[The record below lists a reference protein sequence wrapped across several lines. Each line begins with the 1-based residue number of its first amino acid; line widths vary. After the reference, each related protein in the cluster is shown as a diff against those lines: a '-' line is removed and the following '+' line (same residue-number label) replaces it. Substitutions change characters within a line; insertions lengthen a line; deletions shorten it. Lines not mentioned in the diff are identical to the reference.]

1 MVYNSFLFIWLF
13 PIIFMVGNNL
23 TVPYRKYF
31 FLLASYGIYIYYNKW
46 MTLTLIAVSL
56 ISYFFAKYLDR
67 NQNKYLEKNQE
78 KELEKDQEKNLG
90 KNLRK
95 DQEKDLEKDLR
106 KNQEKDL
113 EKNLRKYQENNQRKD
128 PDKKNCGKETIC
140 GKGTICAGV
149 IATILPLVVFKY
161 GHFISENLSFIKENL
176 SSFTDSFG
184 LTSGSLGL
192 MSNLDENHFSIIAPL
207 GISFFTFQAL
217 SYVFDVY
224 RKKYPAE
231 QNLSNFLTYMA
242 FFPSMIAGP
251 INRYDQLMPQLN
263 TIQGF
268 NRPLAEKGLK
278 MILWGMF
285 LKVVIADRL
294 QLYIDPVFDGFLQE
308 SGSALLMAAILYS
321 IQLYTDFAGYSLMAI
336 GAAATLGYN
345 LKQNFHNPYFSIG
358 ITDFWHRWHI
368 TLAHWLR
375 DYIYIPLGGSHCSKR
390 RNYAN
395 ILITFTVS
403 GIWHGANWTF
413 IVWGLL
419 HGLFQ
424 VIEKML
430 GLQKKKESK
439 LSSTDIESSSIK
451 LRNFSMK
458 DRSILLARIVLT
470 FFLITFLWIFFR
482 MNTIEDAWIV
492 IEKIFTS
499 QDMNFGIC
507 EKFIYVFIA
516 IVFIKDLIDEIRP
529 SCNPFY
535 HPKTWVRW
543 ATYLFIFTSI
553 LLFGVFDAGQF
564 IYARF

>member
-67 NQNKYLEKNQE
+67 NQNKYLEKDQE
-78 KELEKDQEKNLG
+78 KELE

-95 DQEKDLEKDLR
+95 DQE

-113 EKNLRKYQENNQRKD
+113 EKNLRKDQEKNQEKDLKKDLRKNLRKD

-161 GHFISENLSFIKENL
+161 GHFISENLS
-176 SSFTDSFG
+176 SFTDCFG
-184 LTSGSLGL
+184 LTSGSLGM
-192 MSNLDENHFSIIAPL
+192 MSNLDDNHFSIIAPL

-231 QNLSNFLTYMA
+231 QKLSNYLTYMA

-263 TIQGF
+263 TVQGF

-308 SGSALLMAAILYS
+308 SGSSLLMAAILYS

-375 DYIYIPLGGSHCSKR
+375 DYIYIPLGGSRCSKR

-395 ILITFTVS
+395 ILITFAVS

-430 GLQKKKESK
+430 GLQKKKESQ

-451 LRNFSMK
+451 QRNFSIK
-458 DRSILLARIVLT
+458 DRSILLARIILT

-499 QDMNFGIC
+499 QDMHFGIC

-535 HPKTWVRW
+535 HSKTWVRW

>member
-31 FLLASYGIYIYYNKW
+31 FLIVSYGIYIYYNKW

-56 ISYFFAKYLDR
+56 ISYFFAKYLER
-67 NQNKYLEKNQE
+67 NQNKYLEK
-78 KELEKDQEKNLG
+78 D
-90 KNLRK
+90 
-95 DQEKDLEKDLR
+95 
-106 KNQEKDL
+106 QEKDL
-113 EKNLRKYQENNQRKD
+113 EKNLRKDQEKNQEKNLRKNLKKD
-128 PDKKNCGKETIC
+128 SDKKNCGKETIC

-161 GHFISENLSFIKENL
+161 GHFISENLS
-176 SSFTDSFG
+176 SFTDSFG
-184 LTSGSLGL
+184 FIS
-192 MSNLDENHFSIIAPL
+192 DENHFSIIASL

-231 QNLSNFLTYMA
+231 QNLSNYLTYMA

-263 TIQGF
+263 TVQGF

-308 SGSALLMAAILYS
+308 SGSSLLMAAILYS

-375 DYIYIPLGGSHCSKR
+375 DYIYIPLGGSRCSKK

-395 ILITFTVS
+395 ILITFAVS

-424 VIEKML
+424 VIEKLL
-430 GLQKKKESK
+430 GLQKKESK
-439 LSSTDIESSSIK
+439 LSSTDIESSALK
-451 LRNFSMK
+451 PRYFSMK
-458 DRSILLARIVLT
+458 NRSIRLARIVLT

-499 QDMNFGIC
+499 QDMHFGIC

-535 HPKTWVRW
+535 HSKTWVRW

>member
-56 ISYFFAKYLDR
+56 ISYFFAKYLER
-67 NQNKYLEKNQE
+67 NQNKYLEKDL
-78 KELEKDQEKNLG
+78 K
-90 KNLRK
+90 
-95 DQEKDLEKDLR
+95 KDLEKD
-106 KNQEKDL
+106 QEKDL
-113 EKNLRKYQENNQRKD
+113 EKNLRKDQEKNQEKDLRKDLRKD

-161 GHFISENLSFIKENL
+161 GHFISENLS
-176 SSFTDSFG
+176 SFTDRFG
-184 LTSGSLGL
+184 LASGSLGL
-192 MSNLDENHFSIIAPL
+192 MSNPDENHFSIIAPL

-231 QNLSNFLTYMA
+231 QNLSNYLTYMA

-251 INRYDQLMPQLN
+251 INRYDQLMPQLS
-263 TIQGF
+263 TVQGF

-308 SGSALLMAAILYS
+308 SGSSLLMAAILYS

-375 DYIYIPLGGSHCSKR
+375 DYIYIPLGGSRCSKR

-451 LRNFSMK
+451 QRNFSMK

-499 QDMNFGIC
+499 QDMHFGIC

-535 HPKTWVRW
+535 HSKTWVRW

>member
-23 TVPYRKYF
+23 IVPYRKYF
-31 FLLASYGIYIYYNKW
+31 LLLASYGIYIYYNKW

-56 ISYFFAKYLDR
+56 ISYFFAKYLER
-67 NQNKYLEKNQE
+67 NLEMNQ
-78 KELEKDQEKNLG
+78 
-90 KNLRK
+90 RK
-95 DQEKDLEKDLR
+95 DQKKDLEKG
-106 KNQEKDL
+106 QEKDL
-113 EKNLRKYQENNQRKD
+113 EKNLRKDQEKNQEKDLKKDLRKD

-149 IATILPLVVFKY
+149 IATILPLVIFKY
-161 GHFISENLSFIKENL
+161 GHFISENLS
-176 SSFTDSFG
+176 SFTDRFG

-192 MSNLDENHFSIIAPL
+192 MSNPDENHFSIIAPL

-231 QNLSNFLTYMA
+231 QNLSNYLTYMA

-263 TIQGF
+263 TVQGF

-278 MILWGMF
+278 IILWGMF

-308 SGSALLMAAILYS
+308 SGSSLLMAAILYS

-375 DYIYIPLGGSHCSKR
+375 DYIYIPLGGSRCSKR

-439 LSSTDIESSSIK
+439 LSSTDIEASSIK
-451 LRNFSMK
+451 QRNFSMK
-458 DRSILLARIVLT
+458 DRSILLARIILT

-499 QDMNFGIC
+499 QDMHFGIC
-507 EKFIYVFIA
+507 EKFIYVFIV

-535 HPKTWVRW
+535 HSKTWVRW
-543 ATYLFIFTSI
+543 ATYLFVFTSI

>member
-31 FLLASYGIYIYYNKW
+31 FLIVSYGIYIYYNKW

-56 ISYFFAKYLDR
+56 ISYFFAKYLDG

-78 KELEKDQEKNLG
+78 KELEKD
-90 KNLRK
+90 LRK
-95 DQEKDLEKDLR
+95 YQE

-113 EKNLRKYQENNQRKD
+113 EKNLRKDQEKNQKKDLKKDLRKNLRKD

-161 GHFISENLSFIKENL
+161 GHFISENLS
-176 SSFTDSFG
+176 SFTDRFG
-184 LTSGSLGL
+184 LTSGSHGL
-192 MSNLDENHFSIIAPL
+192 MSNPDENHFSIIAPL

-231 QNLSNFLTYMA
+231 QNLSNYLTYMA

-263 TIQGF
+263 TVQGF

-308 SGSALLMAAILYS
+308 SGSSLLMAAILYS

-375 DYIYIPLGGSHCSKR
+375 DYIYIPLGGSRCSKR

-451 LRNFSMK
+451 QRNFSMK
-458 DRSILLARIVLT
+458 DRSILLVRIILT

-499 QDMNFGIC
+499 QDMHFGIC

-535 HPKTWVRW
+535 HSKTWVRW

>member
-23 TVPYRKYF
+23 IVPYRKYF

-56 ISYFFAKYLDR
+56 ISYFFAKYLER
-67 NQNKYLEKNQE
+67 NQNKYLEKN
-78 KELEKDQEKNLG
+78 L
-90 KNLRK
+90 
-95 DQEKDLEKDLR
+95 EKDLEKDLEKGQEKYLEKNLR
-106 KNQEKDL
+106 KNQEKNQEKDL
-113 EKNLRKYQENNQRKD
+113 KKSQRKNLRKD

-161 GHFISENLSFIKENL
+161 GHFISENLS
-176 SSFTDSFG
+176 SFTDRFD

-231 QNLSNFLTYMA
+231 QNLSNYLTYMA

-308 SGSALLMAAILYS
+308 SGSSLLMAAILYS

-375 DYIYIPLGGSHCSKR
+375 DYIYIPLGGSRCSKR

-451 LRNFSMK
+451 QRNFSMK

-499 QDMNFGIC
+499 QDMHFGIC

-535 HPKTWVRW
+535 HSKTWVRW

>member
-31 FLLASYGIYIYYNKW
+31 FLIVSYGIYIYYNKW
-46 MTLTLIAVSL
+46 MTLTLIALSL
-56 ISYFFAKYLDR
+56 ISYFFAKYLER
-67 NQNKYLEKNQE
+67 NLEMNQR
-78 KELEKDQEKNLG
+78 KDQKKDLE

-95 DQEKDLEKDLR
+95 DQEK
-106 KNQEKDL
+106 NQEKDL
-113 EKNLRKYQENNQRKD
+113 KKDLRKD

-140 GKGTICAGV
+140 GKGTICPGV
-149 IATILPLVVFKY
+149 IATILPLVIFKY
-161 GHFISENLSFIKENL
+161 GHFISENLS
-176 SSFTDSFG
+176 SFTDRFG
-184 LTSGSLGL
+184 LTSGSLDL
-192 MSNLDENHFSIIAPL
+192 MSNPDENHFSIIAPL

-231 QNLSNFLTYMA
+231 QNLSNYLTYMA

-308 SGSALLMAAILYS
+308 SGSSLLMAAILYS

-375 DYIYIPLGGSHCSKR
+375 DYIYIPLGGSRCSKR

-451 LRNFSMK
+451 QRNFSMK
-458 DRSILLARIVLT
+458 DRSILLARIILT

-499 QDMNFGIC
+499 QDMHFGIC

-535 HPKTWVRW
+535 HSKTWVRW

>member
-23 TVPYRKYF
+23 IVPYRKYF

-56 ISYFFAKYLDR
+56 ISYFFAKYLER
-67 NQNKYLEKNQE
+67 NLEMNQ
-78 KELEKDQEKNLG
+78 
-90 KNLRK
+90 RK
-95 DQEKDLEKDLR
+95 DQKKDLEKG
-106 KNQEKDL
+106 QEKDL
-113 EKNLRKYQENNQRKD
+113 EKNLRKDQEKNQEKDLKKDLRKD

-149 IATILPLVVFKY
+149 IATILPLVIFKY
-161 GHFISENLSFIKENL
+161 GHFISENLS
-176 SSFTDSFG
+176 SFTDRFG

-192 MSNLDENHFSIIAPL
+192 MSNPDENHFSIIAPL

-231 QNLSNFLTYMA
+231 QNLSNYLTYMA

-263 TIQGF
+263 TVQGF

-308 SGSALLMAAILYS
+308 SGSSLLMAAILYS

-375 DYIYIPLGGSHCSKR
+375 DYIYIPLGGSRCSKR

-439 LSSTDIESSSIK
+439 LSSTDIEASSIK
-451 LRNFSMK
+451 QRNFSMK
-458 DRSILLARIVLT
+458 DRSILLARIILT

-499 QDMNFGIC
+499 QDMHFGIC
-507 EKFIYVFIA
+507 EKFIYVFIV

-535 HPKTWVRW
+535 HSKTWVRW
-543 ATYLFIFTSI
+543 ATYLFVFTSI

>member
-31 FLLASYGIYIYYNKW
+31 FLIVSYGIYIYYNKW

-56 ISYFFAKYLDR
+56 ISYFFAKYLER
-67 NQNKYLEKNQE
+67 NLEMNQ
-78 KELEKDQEKNLG
+78 
-90 KNLRK
+90 RK
-95 DQEKDLEKDLR
+95 DQKKDLEKG
-106 KNQEKDL
+106 QEKDL
-113 EKNLRKYQENNQRKD
+113 EKNLRKDQEKNQEKDLKKDLRKD

-149 IATILPLVVFKY
+149 IATILPLVIFKY
-161 GHFISENLSFIKENL
+161 GHFISENLS
-176 SSFTDSFG
+176 SFTDRFG

-192 MSNLDENHFSIIAPL
+192 MSNPDENHFSIIAPL

-231 QNLSNFLTYMA
+231 QNLSNYLTYMA

-263 TIQGF
+263 TVQGF

-308 SGSALLMAAILYS
+308 SGSSLLMAAILYS

-375 DYIYIPLGGSHCSKR
+375 DYIYIPLGGSRCSKR

-451 LRNFSMK
+451 QRNFSIK

-499 QDMNFGIC
+499 QDMHFGIC

-535 HPKTWVRW
+535 HSKTWVRW

>member
-1 MVYNSFLFIWLF
+1 
-13 PIIFMVGNNL
+13 MVGNNL
-23 TVPYRKYF
+23 IVPYRKYF
-31 FLLASYGIYIYYNKW
+31 LLLASYGIYIYYNKW

-56 ISYFFAKYLDR
+56 ISYFFAKYLER
-67 NQNKYLEKNQE
+67 NLEMNQ
-78 KELEKDQEKNLG
+78 
-90 KNLRK
+90 RK
-95 DQEKDLEKDLR
+95 DQKKDLEKG
-106 KNQEKDL
+106 QEKDL
-113 EKNLRKYQENNQRKD
+113 EKNLRKDQEKNQEKDLKKDLRKD

-149 IATILPLVVFKY
+149 IATILPLVIFKY
-161 GHFISENLSFIKENL
+161 GHFISENLS
-176 SSFTDSFG
+176 SFTDRFG

-192 MSNLDENHFSIIAPL
+192 MSNPDESHFSIIAPL

-231 QNLSNFLTYMA
+231 QNLSNYLTYMA

-263 TIQGF
+263 TVQGF

-278 MILWGMF
+278 KILWGMF

-308 SGSALLMAAILYS
+308 SGSSLLMAAILYS

-375 DYIYIPLGGSHCSKR
+375 DYIYIPLGGSRCSKR

-451 LRNFSMK
+451 QRNFSMK
-458 DRSILLARIVLT
+458 DRSILLARIILT

-499 QDMNFGIC
+499 QDMHFGIC

-535 HPKTWVRW
+535 HSKTWVRW
-543 ATYLFIFTSI
+543 ATYLFVFTSI

>member
-31 FLLASYGIYIYYNKW
+31 FLIVSYGIYIYYNKW

-56 ISYFFAKYLDR
+56 ISYFFAKYLER
-67 NQNKYLEKNQE
+67 NQNKYLEK
-78 KELEKDQEKNLG
+78 DQK
-90 KNLRK
+90 
-95 DQEKDLEKDLR
+95 
-106 KNQEKDL
+106 KDL
-113 EKNLRKYQENNQRKD
+113 EKNLRKDQ
-128 PDKKNCGKETIC
+128 DKKNCGKETIC

-161 GHFISENLSFIKENL
+161 GHFISENLS
-176 SSFTDSFG
+176 SFTNSFG
-184 LTSGSLGL
+184 FIS
-192 MSNLDENHFSIIAPL
+192 DENHFSIIAPL

-231 QNLSNFLTYMA
+231 QNLSNYLTYMA

-263 TIQGF
+263 TVQVF

-308 SGSALLMAAILYS
+308 SGSSLLMAAILYS

-375 DYIYIPLGGSHCSKR
+375 DYIYIPLGGSRCSKR

-424 VIEKML
+424 VIEKIL

-439 LSSTDIESSSIK
+439 FSSTDIESSSIK
-451 LRNFSMK
+451 PRYFSMK
-458 DRSILLARIVLT
+458 NRSIRVARIILT

-499 QDMNFGIC
+499 QDMHFGIC

-535 HPKTWVRW
+535 HSKTWVRW
-543 ATYLFIFTSI
+543 ATYLFVFTSI

>member
-31 FLLASYGIYIYYNKW
+31 FLIVSYGIYIYYNKW

-56 ISYFFAKYLDR
+56 ISYFFAKYLEK
-67 NQNKYLEKNQE
+67 NQNK
-78 KELEKDQEKNLG
+78 NL
-90 KNLRK
+90 
-95 DQEKDLEKDLR
+95 
-106 KNQEKDL
+106 
-113 EKNLRKYQENNQRKD
+113 
-128 PDKKNCGKETIC
+128 DKKNCGK
-140 GKGTICAGV
+140 GTIYAGV
-149 IATILPLVVFKY
+149 IATILPLVIFKY

-184 LTSGSLGL
+184 FIS
-192 MSNLDENHFSIIAPL
+192 DENHFSIIVPL

-231 QNLSNFLTYMA
+231 QNLSNYLTYMA

-308 SGSALLMAAILYS
+308 SGSSLLMAAILYS

-336 GAAATLGYN
+336 GAAATLGYH

-375 DYIYIPLGGSHCSKR
+375 DYIYIPLGGSRCSKR
-390 RNYAN
+390 QNYAN

-451 LRNFSMK
+451 QRNFSIK
-458 DRSILLARIVLT
+458 DRSILLARIILT

-499 QDMNFGIC
+499 QDMHFGIC

-535 HPKTWVRW
+535 HSKTWVRW

>member
-31 FLLASYGIYIYYNKW
+31 FLIVSYGIYIYYNKW

-56 ISYFFAKYLDR
+56 ISYFFAKYLER
-67 NQNKYLEKNQE
+67 NQNKYLEK
-78 KELEKDQEKNLG
+78 DQEKDLE
-90 KNLRK
+90 KKLRK
-95 DQEKDLEKDLR
+95 DQEKDLEKNLR
-106 KNQEKDL
+106 KDQEKNQEKDL
-113 EKNLRKYQENNQRKD
+113 KKDLRKNLKKD
-128 PDKKNCGKETIC
+128 QDKKNCRKETIC
-140 GKGTICAGV
+140 EKGTICAGV

-161 GHFISENLSFIKENL
+161 GHFISENLSF
-176 SSFTDSFG
+176 FTDSFG
-184 LTSGSLGL
+184 FI
-192 MSNLDENHFSIIAPL
+192 SNENHFSIIAPL

-231 QNLSNFLTYMA
+231 QNLSNYLTYMA

-263 TIQGF
+263 TVQGF

-308 SGSALLMAAILYS
+308 SGSSLLMAAILYS

-375 DYIYIPLGGSHCSKR
+375 DYIYIPLGGSRCSKR

-395 ILITFTVS
+395 ILITFAVS

-451 LRNFSMK
+451 QRNFSIK
-458 DRSILLARIVLT
+458 DRSILLARIILT

-492 IEKIFTS
+492 IEKIFTR
-499 QDMNFGIC
+499 QDMHFGIC

-535 HPKTWVRW
+535 HSKTWVRW
-543 ATYLFIFTSI
+543 GTYLFIFTSI

>member
-23 TVPYRKYF
+23 IVPYRKYF
-31 FLLASYGIYIYYNKW
+31 LLLASYGIYIYYNKW

-56 ISYFFAKYLDR
+56 ISYFFAKYLER
-67 NQNKYLEKNQE
+67 NLEMNQ
-78 KELEKDQEKNLG
+78 
-90 KNLRK
+90 RK
-95 DQEKDLEKDLR
+95 DQKKDLEKG
-106 KNQEKDL
+106 QEKDL
-113 EKNLRKYQENNQRKD
+113 EKNLRKDQEKNQEKDLKKDLRKD

-149 IATILPLVVFKY
+149 IATILPLVIFKY
-161 GHFISENLSFIKENL
+161 GHFISENLS
-176 SSFTDSFG
+176 SFTDRFG

-192 MSNLDENHFSIIAPL
+192 MSNPDESHFSIIAPL

-231 QNLSNFLTYMA
+231 QNLSNYLTYMA

-263 TIQGF
+263 TVQGF

-278 MILWGMF
+278 KILWGMF

-308 SGSALLMAAILYS
+308 SGSSLLMAAILYS

-375 DYIYIPLGGSHCSKR
+375 DYIYIPLGGSRCSKR

-451 LRNFSMK
+451 QRNFSMK
-458 DRSILLARIVLT
+458 DRSILLARIILT

-499 QDMNFGIC
+499 QDMHFGIC

-535 HPKTWVRW
+535 HSKTWVRW
-543 ATYLFIFTSI
+543 ATYLFVFTSI

>member
-31 FLLASYGIYIYYNKW
+31 FLIVSYGIYIYYNKW

-56 ISYFFAKYLDR
+56 ISYFFAKYLNG
-67 NQNKYLEKNQE
+67 NQNKYLEKDL
-78 KELEKDQEKNLG
+78 K
-90 KNLRK
+90 
-95 DQEKDLEKDLR
+95 KDLEKD
-106 KNQEKDL
+106 QEKDL
-113 EKNLRKYQENNQRKD
+113 EKNLRKDQEKNQEKDLKKDLKKDLRKD
-128 PDKKNCGKETIC
+128 QDKKDCGKETIC

-161 GHFISENLSFIKENL
+161 GHFISENLS
-176 SSFTDSFG
+176 SFTDRFG

-192 MSNLDENHFSIIAPL
+192 MSNPDENHFSIIAPL

-231 QNLSNFLTYMA
+231 QNLSNYLTYIA

-263 TIQGF
+263 TVQGF

-308 SGSALLMAAILYS
+308 SGSSLLMAAILYS

-375 DYIYIPLGGSHCSKR
+375 DYIYIPLGGSRCSKK

-395 ILITFTVS
+395 ILITFAAS

-439 LSSTDIESSSIK
+439 LSSTDIESSALK
-451 LRNFSMK
+451 PRYFSMK
-458 DRSILLARIVLT
+458 NRSIRLARIVLT

-499 QDMNFGIC
+499 QDMHFGIC

-535 HPKTWVRW
+535 HSKTWVRW

>member
-31 FLLASYGIYIYYNKW
+31 FLIVSYGIYIYYNKW

-56 ISYFFAKYLDR
+56 ISYFFAKYLDG
-67 NQNKYLEKNQE
+67 N
-78 KELEKDQEKNLG
+78 QEKNL
-90 KNLRK
+90 KNAP
-95 DQEKDLEKDLR
+95 
-106 KNQEKDL
+106 N
-113 EKNLRKYQENNQRKD
+113 
-128 PDKKNCGKETIC
+128 KKNC

-161 GHFISENLSFIKENL
+161 GHFISENLS
-176 SSFTDSFG
+176 SFTDCFG

-192 MSNLDENHFSIIAPL
+192 MSNPDENHFSIIAPL

-217 SYVFDVY
+217 SYIFDVY

-231 QNLSNFLTYMA
+231 QNLSNYLTYMA

-263 TIQGF
+263 TVQGF

-308 SGSALLMAAILYS
+308 SGSSLLMAAILYS

-375 DYIYIPLGGSHCSKR
+375 DYIYIPLGGSRCSKR
-390 RNYAN
+390 RNYTN

-439 LSSTDIESSSIK
+439 LSSTDIESTSIK
-451 LRNFSMK
+451 QRNFSMK

-499 QDMNFGIC
+499 QDMHFGIC

-535 HPKTWVRW
+535 HSKTWVRW

>member
-23 TVPYRKYF
+23 IVPYRKYF
-31 FLLASYGIYIYYNKW
+31 LLLASYGIYIYYNKW

-56 ISYFFAKYLDR
+56 ISYFFAKYLER
-67 NQNKYLEKNQE
+67 NLEMNQ
-78 KELEKDQEKNLG
+78 
-90 KNLRK
+90 RK
-95 DQEKDLEKDLR
+95 DQKKDLEKG
-106 KNQEKDL
+106 QEKDL
-113 EKNLRKYQENNQRKD
+113 EKNLRKDQEKNQEKDLKKDLRKD

-149 IATILPLVVFKY
+149 IATILPLVIFKY
-161 GHFISENLSFIKENL
+161 GHFISENLS
-176 SSFTDSFG
+176 SFTDRFG

-192 MSNLDENHFSIIAPL
+192 MSNPDENHFSIIAPL

-231 QNLSNFLTYMA
+231 QNLSNYLTYMA

-263 TIQGF
+263 TVQGF

-308 SGSALLMAAILYS
+308 SGSSLLMAAILYS

-375 DYIYIPLGGSHCSKR
+375 DYIYIPLGGSRCSKR

-451 LRNFSMK
+451 QRNFSMK
-458 DRSILLARIVLT
+458 DRSILLARIILT

-499 QDMNFGIC
+499 QDMHFGIC

-535 HPKTWVRW
+535 HSKTWVRW
-543 ATYLFIFTSI
+543 ATYLFVFTSI

>member
-23 TVPYRKYF
+23 IVPYRKYF

-56 ISYFFAKYLDR
+56 ISYFFAKYLER
-67 NQNKYLEKNQE
+67 NLEMNQ
-78 KELEKDQEKNLG
+78 
-90 KNLRK
+90 RK
-95 DQEKDLEKDLR
+95 DQKKDLEKG
-106 KNQEKDL
+106 QEKDL
-113 EKNLRKYQENNQRKD
+113 EKNLRKDQEKNQEKDLKKDLRKD

-149 IATILPLVVFKY
+149 IATILPLVIFKY
-161 GHFISENLSFIKENL
+161 GHFISENLS
-176 SSFTDSFG
+176 SFTDRFG

-192 MSNLDENHFSIIAPL
+192 MSNPDENHFSIIAPL

-231 QNLSNFLTYMA
+231 QNLSNYLTYMA

-263 TIQGF
+263 TVQGF

-308 SGSALLMAAILYS
+308 SGSSLLMAAILYS

-375 DYIYIPLGGSHCSKR
+375 DYIYIPLGGSRCSKR

-451 LRNFSMK
+451 PRYFSIK
-458 DRSILLARIVLT
+458 NRSIRVARIILT

-499 QDMNFGIC
+499 QDMHFGIC

-535 HPKTWVRW
+535 HSKTWVRW

>member
-31 FLLASYGIYIYYNKW
+31 FLIVSYGIYIYYNKW

-56 ISYFFAKYLDR
+56 ISYFFAKYL
-67 NQNKYLEKNQE
+67 EKNQE
-78 KELEKDQEKNLG
+78 KD
-90 KNLRK
+90 
-95 DQEKDLEKDLR
+95 
-106 KNQEKDL
+106 
-113 EKNLRKYQENNQRKD
+113 QRKD
-128 PDKKNCGKETIC
+128 PDKKIC

-161 GHFISENLSFIKENL
+161 GHFIS
-176 SSFTDSFG
+176 
-184 LTSGSLGL
+184 
-192 MSNLDENHFSIIAPL
+192 DETHFSIIAPL

-231 QNLSNFLTYMA
+231 QKLSNYLTYMA

-251 INRYDQLMPQLN
+251 INRYDQLMPQLK
-263 TIQGF
+263 TVQGF

-308 SGSALLMAAILYS
+308 SGSSLLMAAILYS

-375 DYIYIPLGGSHCSKR
+375 DYIYIPLGGSRCSKR

-451 LRNFSMK
+451 QRNFSMK
-458 DRSILLARIVLT
+458 DRSILLARIILT

-499 QDMNFGIC
+499 QDMHFGIC

-535 HPKTWVRW
+535 HSKTWVRW

>member
-23 TVPYRKYF
+23 IVPYRKYF

-56 ISYFFAKYLDR
+56 ISYFFAKYLER
-67 NQNKYLEKNQE
+67 NLEMNQRKDQKKDLEKGQE
-78 KELEKDQEKNLG
+78 KDLER
-90 KNLRK
+90 NLRK
-95 DQEKDLEKDLR
+95 DQEK
-106 KNQEKDL
+106 NQEKDL
-113 EKNLRKYQENNQRKD
+113 KKDQRKD

-149 IATILPLVVFKY
+149 IATILPLVIFKY
-161 GHFISENLSFIKENL
+161 GHFISENLS
-176 SSFTDSFG
+176 SFTDRFG

-192 MSNLDENHFSIIAPL
+192 MSNPDENHFSIIAPL

-231 QNLSNFLTYMA
+231 QNLSNYLTYMA

-263 TIQGF
+263 TVQGF

-278 MILWGMF
+278 IILWGMF

-308 SGSALLMAAILYS
+308 SGSSLLMAAILYS

-375 DYIYIPLGGSHCSKR
+375 DYIYIPLGGSRCSKR

-395 ILITFTVS
+395 ILITFAVS

-430 GLQKKKESK
+430 DLQKKKESK

-451 LRNFSMK
+451 QRNFSIK
-458 DRSILLARIVLT
+458 DRSILLARIILT

-499 QDMNFGIC
+499 QDMHFGIC

-535 HPKTWVRW
+535 HSKIWVRW

>member
-23 TVPYRKYF
+23 IVPYRKYF

-56 ISYFFAKYLDR
+56 ISYFFAKYLER
-67 NQNKYLEKNQE
+67 NLEMNQ
-78 KELEKDQEKNLG
+78 
-90 KNLRK
+90 RK
-95 DQEKDLEKDLR
+95 DQEKDLEKGQEKYLEKNLR
-106 KNQEKDL
+106 KNQEKNQEKDL
-113 EKNLRKYQENNQRKD
+113 KKSQRKNLRKD

-161 GHFISENLSFIKENL
+161 GHFISENLS
-176 SSFTDSFG
+176 SFTDRFD

-192 MSNLDENHFSIIAPL
+192 MSNPDENHFSIIAPL

-231 QNLSNFLTYMA
+231 QKLSNYLTYMA

-263 TIQGF
+263 TVQGF

-308 SGSALLMAAILYS
+308 SGSSLLLAAILYS

-375 DYIYIPLGGSHCSKR
+375 DYIYIPLGGSHCSKK

-451 LRNFSMK
+451 QRNFSIK

-499 QDMNFGIC
+499 QDMHFGIC

-535 HPKTWVRW
+535 HSKTWVRW
-543 ATYLFIFTSI
+543 ATYLFVFTSI

>member
-23 TVPYRKYF
+23 IVPYRKYF
-31 FLLASYGIYIYYNKW
+31 FLIVSYGIYIYYNKW

-56 ISYFFAKYLDR
+56 ISYFFAKYLDG
-67 NQNKYLEKNQE
+67 NQNKYLEKDLE
-78 KELEKDQEKNLG
+78 KELE
-90 KNLRK
+90 
-95 DQEKDLEKDLR
+95 

-113 EKNLRKYQENNQRKD
+113 EKNLRKDQEKNQEKDLKKDLRKD
-128 PDKKNCGKETIC
+128 QEKKNCGKETIC

-161 GHFISENLSFIKENL
+161 GHFISENLS
-176 SSFTDSFG
+176 SFTDCFG

-192 MSNLDENHFSIIAPL
+192 MSNSDENHFSIIAPL

-231 QNLSNFLTYMA
+231 QNLSNYLTYMA

-308 SGSALLMAAILYS
+308 SGSSLLMAAILYS

-375 DYIYIPLGGSHCSKR
+375 DYIYIPLGGSRCSKR

-451 LRNFSMK
+451 QRNFSMK
-458 DRSILLARIVLT
+458 DRSILLARIILT

-499 QDMNFGIC
+499 QDMHFGIC

-535 HPKTWVRW
+535 HSKTWVRW
-543 ATYLFIFTSI
+543 ATYLFVFTSI

>member
-56 ISYFFAKYLDR
+56 ISYFFAKYLER
-67 NQNKYLEKNQE
+67 NLEMNQ
-78 KELEKDQEKNLG
+78 
-90 KNLRK
+90 RK
-95 DQEKDLEKDLR
+95 DQKKDLEKG
-106 KNQEKDL
+106 QEKDL
-113 EKNLRKYQENNQRKD
+113 EKNLRKDQEKNQEKDLKKDLRKD

-149 IATILPLVVFKY
+149 IATILPLVIFKY
-161 GHFISENLSFIKENL
+161 GHFISENLS
-176 SSFTDSFG
+176 SFTDRFG

-192 MSNLDENHFSIIAPL
+192 MSNPDENHFSIIAPL

-231 QNLSNFLTYMA
+231 QNLSNYLTYMA

-263 TIQGF
+263 TVQGF
-268 NRPLAEKGLK
+268 NHPLAEKGLK

-308 SGSALLMAAILYS
+308 SGSSLLMAAILYS

-375 DYIYIPLGGSHCSKR
+375 DYIYIPLGGSRCSKR

-451 LRNFSMK
+451 QRNFSMK
-458 DRSILLARIVLT
+458 DRSILLARIILT

-499 QDMNFGIC
+499 QDMHFGIC

-535 HPKTWVRW
+535 HSKTWVRW

>member
-31 FLLASYGIYIYYNKW
+31 FLIVSYGIYIYYNKW

-56 ISYFFAKYLDR
+56 ISYFFAKYLER
-67 NQNKYLEKNQE
+67 NQEMNQE
-78 KELEKDQEKNLG
+78 
-90 KNLRK
+90 K
-95 DQEKDLEKDLR
+95 DQEKDLEKG
-106 KNQEKDL
+106 QEKDL
-113 EKNLRKYQENNQRKD
+113 EKNLRKDQEKNQEKDLKKDLRKD
-128 PDKKNCGKETIC
+128 PDKKNCGKDTIC

-161 GHFISENLSFIKENL
+161 GHFISENLS
-176 SSFTDSFG
+176 SFTDRFG

-192 MSNLDENHFSIIAPL
+192 MSNPDENHFSIIAPL

-308 SGSALLMAAILYS
+308 SGSSLLMAAILYS

-375 DYIYIPLGGSHCSKR
+375 DYIYIPLGGSRCSKR

-451 LRNFSMK
+451 QRNFSMK
-458 DRSILLARIVLT
+458 DRSILLARIILT
-470 FFLITFLWIFFR
+470 FILITFLWIFFR

-499 QDMNFGIC
+499 QDMHFGIC

-535 HPKTWVRW
+535 HSKTWVRW

-553 LLFGVFDAGQF
+553 LLFGVLDAGQF

>member
-23 TVPYRKYF
+23 IVPYRKYF

-56 ISYFFAKYLDR
+56 ISYFFAKYLER
-67 NQNKYLEKNQE
+67 NLEMNQRKDQKKDLEKGQE
-78 KELEKDQEKNLG
+78 KDLER
-90 KNLRK
+90 NLRK
-95 DQEKDLEKDLR
+95 DQEK
-106 KNQEKDL
+106 NQEKDL
-113 EKNLRKYQENNQRKD
+113 KKDQRKD

-149 IATILPLVVFKY
+149 IATILPLVIFKY
-161 GHFISENLSFIKENL
+161 GHFISENLS
-176 SSFTDSFG
+176 SFTDRFG

-192 MSNLDENHFSIIAPL
+192 MSNPDENHFSIIAPL

-231 QNLSNFLTYMA
+231 QNLSNYLTYMA

-263 TIQGF
+263 TVQGF

-278 MILWGMF
+278 IILWGMF

-308 SGSALLMAAILYS
+308 SGSSLLMAAILYS

-375 DYIYIPLGGSHCSKR
+375 DYIYIPLGGSRCSKR

-451 LRNFSMK
+451 QRNFSMK
-458 DRSILLARIVLT
+458 DRSILLARIILT

-499 QDMNFGIC
+499 QDMHFGIC

-535 HPKTWVRW
+535 HSKTWVRW
-543 ATYLFIFTSI
+543 ATYLFVFTSI

>member
-31 FLLASYGIYIYYNKW
+31 LLIVSYGIYIYYNKW

-56 ISYFFAKYLDR
+56 ISYFFAKYL
-67 NQNKYLEKNQE
+67 EKNQE
-78 KELEKDQEKNLG
+78 KELEKDQEK
-90 KNLRK
+90 K
-95 DQEKDLEKDLR
+95 
-106 KNQEKDL
+106 
-113 EKNLRKYQENNQRKD
+113 
-128 PDKKNCGKETIC
+128 IC

-161 GHFISENLSFIKENL
+161 GHFIS
-176 SSFTDSFG
+176 
-184 LTSGSLGL
+184 
-192 MSNLDENHFSIIAPL
+192 DENHFSIIAPL

-231 QNLSNFLTYMA
+231 QNLSNYLTYMA

-308 SGSALLMAAILYS
+308 SGSSLLMAAILYS

-375 DYIYIPLGGSHCSKR
+375 DYIYIPLGGSRCSKR

-430 GLQKKKESK
+430 GLQKMKESK
-439 LSSTDIESSSIK
+439 LTSTDIESSSIK
-451 LRNFSMK
+451 QRNFSMK
-458 DRSILLARIVLT
+458 DRSILLARIILT
-470 FFLITFLWIFFR
+470 FFLISFLWIFFR

-492 IEKIFTS
+492 IEKIFTH
-499 QDMNFGIC
+499 QDMHFGIC

-535 HPKTWVRW
+535 HSKTWVRW